1 MHPRYFFRQT
11 ICLSCLYVLTLLPP
25 PSCEAELWNDRQLR
39 KRRAKEK
46 DFANK
51 ADVVVGKGGR
61 GEGPSVIIR
70 PVRHHNHHHVFSA
83 ALSRLLFV
91 LSRRIMFCNAPLSVL
106 AIFSSSRH
114 PPMQLQHTA
123 ILASLGPSRLLQST
137 PMQKDKGDMW
147 SEKQN

>member
-1 MHPRYFFRQT
+1 MMGAMHFALSVCGNAQSRVYVATINTEIPSVYKKAMHPRYFFRQT
-11 ICLSCLYVLTLLPP
+11 ICLSCLYVLSLLPP

-83 ALSRLLFV
+83 ALSRL
-91 LSRRIMFCNAPLSVL
+91 
-106 AIFSSSRH
+106 
-114 PPMQLQHTA
+114 
-123 ILASLGPSRLLQST
+123 
-137 PMQKDKGDMW
+137 
-147 SEKQN
+147 